1 MIIERDIPIPKR
13 KSVVSSKY
21 EPWVSKLTIGDSIS
35 FGTRSQASSFAN
47 AMKAKGQ
54 QPVIRKVGSNEFR
67 VWRDG

>member
-21 EPWVSKLTIGDSIS
+21 ESWVAKLGVGDSIS
-35 FGTRSQASSFAN
+35 FETRSAASSFAN
-47 AMKAKGQ
+47 AMKGKGQ
-54 QPVIRKVGSNEFR
+54 RAVVRKVGPYEFR